1 MSIQRAKNDY
11 DICVGVI
18 TSVNG
23 VKGYVKIRS
32 FTDNPQDLANFK
44 KLFDESNKEYQI
56 NIITLKK
63 DYIIAGIEGVA
74 SRNDAEKLRNTRL
87 YIKRSELPSA
97 GSNEFYHA
105 DLMGLDA
112 KLKNGTNFGVV
123 KGVVN
128 FGAGDIL
135 EIYDLNSEKTIYY
148 PFTKQFVPEINLEK
162 RHILLEPLEEVLAAS
177 E

>member
-1 MSIQRAKNDY
+1 
-11 DICVGVI
+11 
-18 TSVNG
+18 
-23 VKGYVKIRS
+23 
-32 FTDNPQDLANFK
+32 
-44 KLFDESNKEYQI
+44 
-56 NIITLKK
+56 
-63 DYIIAGIEGVA
+63 
-74 SRNDAEKLRNTRL
+74 
-87 YIKRSELPSA
+87 
-97 GSNEFYHA
+97 
-105 DLMGLDA
+105 MGLDA

-148 PFTKQFVPEINLEK
+148 PFTKQFVPEINLDK